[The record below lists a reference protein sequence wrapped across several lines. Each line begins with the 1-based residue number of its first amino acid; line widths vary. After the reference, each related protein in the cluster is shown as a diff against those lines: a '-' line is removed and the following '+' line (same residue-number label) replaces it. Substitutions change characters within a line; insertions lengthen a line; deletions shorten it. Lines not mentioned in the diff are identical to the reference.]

1 MDQLFN
7 KIIKSGNN
15 TYSLD
20 VKEAKNQSKYLAITS
35 TMPSRDDPE
44 KMVTRSVL
52 VFNNAIANFVSTLK
66 EASQVMKSESDFSK
80 MIHSGKTTYFVDVK
94 EAKNQSKYLS
104 IASTH
109 PSKDDAKKFTRQS
122 ITVFDKAA
130 PDFVG
135 AIEESMPFMR

>member
-1 MDQLFN
+1 MDQLYN

-52 VFNNAIANFVSTLK
+52 VFNNAIDNFVSTLK
-66 EASQVMKSESDFSK
+66 EASQVMMSESDFSK

-122 ITVFDKAA
+122 IAVFDKAA

-135 AIEESMPFMR
+135 AVEESLPFLK

>member
-1 MDQLFN
+1 MDQLYN

-44 KMVTRSVL
+44 KIVTRSVL
-52 VFNNAIANFVSTLK
+52 VFNNAIDNFVSTLK

-122 ITVFDKAA
+122 IAVFDKAA
-130 PDFVG
+130 PDFV
-135 AIEESMPFMR
+135 AAVEESLPFLK